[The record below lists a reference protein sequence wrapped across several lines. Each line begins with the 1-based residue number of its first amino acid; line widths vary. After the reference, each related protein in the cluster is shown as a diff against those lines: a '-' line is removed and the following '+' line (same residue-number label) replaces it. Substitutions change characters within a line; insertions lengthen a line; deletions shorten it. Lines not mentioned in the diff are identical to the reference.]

1 MGRIIIHNIPYHYKT
16 KEYQHAYYELK
27 KKGLIKEKL
36 PKKELLPKKQ
46 LLPKKEL
53 LPKKQKYTLPYNP
66 VTAGSFRKDED
77 ILYEDHK
84 YIFYFT
90 NRIWSKMAEKYI
102 KLQITSRR
110 KYYILKCNNK
120 YIQLKINLADNIN
133 EYISENCEVISNNQ
147 S

>member
-1 MGRIIIHNIPYHYKT
+1 
-16 KEYQHAYYELK
+16 
-27 KKGLIKEKL
+27 
-36 PKKELLPKKQ
+36 
-46 LLPKKEL
+46 
-53 LPKKQKYTLPYNP
+53 
-66 VTAGSFRKDED
+66 
-77 ILYEDHK
+77 
-84 YIFYFT
+84 
-90 NRIWSKMAEKYI
+90 MAEKYI